1 MKNITDYLDGQQVT
15 AMEDSARAC
24 SMRDFLIIRVLY
36 RTGVRVSELVNIR
49 PKDIERDNQVINIVK
64 AKGDKQRRVYLD
76 IETLDI
82 LANYIHD
89 RKLCDDCPVFGL
101 RRAQIFNIVKKYGRI
116 IGVEVH
122 PHSLRHAYAI
132 NWVRQNQDIR
142 RLQLVLGHSNLN
154 TTQTYLQ
161 FRDDDVRDVY
171 NKLTF

>member
-1 MKNITDYLDGQQVT
+1 MKNITDYLEAVQVK

-24 SMRDFLIIRVLY
+24 SMRDFLIIRVMY

-49 PKDIERDNQVINIVK
+49 PKDIEMDNQVINIVK

-82 LANYIHD
+82 LANYVSD
-89 RKLCDDCPVFGL
+89 RNIPYDCPVFGL
-101 RRAQIFNIVKKYGRI
+101 QRVQIFNIVKKYGRI
-116 IGVEVH
+116 MGLEVH
-122 PHSLRHAYAI
+122 PHTLRHSYAI

-171 NKLTF
+171 NKLKF

>member
-1 MKNITDYLDGQQVT
+1 MKNITDYLKAAQVK
-15 AMEDSARAC
+15 AIEECARAC

-36 RTGVRVSELVNIR
+36 RTGVRVSELVNIH

-76 IETLDI
+76 SGTLDM
-82 LANYIHD
+82 LAKYISD
-89 RKLCDDCPVFGL
+89 TKLLDDCPVFGL
-101 RRAQIFNIVKKYGRI
+101 QRVQIFNIVRKYGRI
-116 IGVEVH
+116 IGVNVH
-122 PHSLRHAYAI
+122 PHTLRHSYAI

-161 FRDDDVRDVY
+161 FRDDDIKEIY
-171 NKLTF
+171 NKLEF